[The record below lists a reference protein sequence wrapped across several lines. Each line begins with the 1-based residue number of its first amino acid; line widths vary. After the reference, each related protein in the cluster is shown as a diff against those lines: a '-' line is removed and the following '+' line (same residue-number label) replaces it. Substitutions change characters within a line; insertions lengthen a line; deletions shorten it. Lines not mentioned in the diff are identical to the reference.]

1 MNKTAGMT
9 APTTPASPGSTSNA
23 TTAAAPGMNNTAG
36 TTALSVQ
43 RQCVSNIL
51 DSPTMPAAHQQLI
64 DKIVAC
70 FNQK

>member
-1 MNKTAGMT
+1 MYKTAGST
-9 APTTPASPGSTSNA
+9 APS
-23 TTAAAPGMNNTAG
+23 TAAAPAMNNTAG

-43 RQCVSNIL
+43 RQCVSNVL
-51 DSPTMPAAHQQLI
+51 DTSTLAAAHQQLV